1 MRKSLSTPCK
11 PKYVHWVESHQSFW
25 ATRYA
30 IIPKIRSEEAQLRKL
45 IFKLDFERREEFT
58 FNSFTFDSRKVL
70 IPLLFYRSVK
80 LEYSVVGRDHLPT
93 QSAQRVMLSIDRGD
107 FLISF
112 ITTKILDSVPCFIL
126 ECFTYIYWHL
136 LFLQSLWIY
145 RCVSMSNWSNLN
157 DIKWI
162 MVK

>member
-30 IIPKIRSEEAQLRKL
+30 IIPKIRSEEAQLCKL
-45 IFKLDFERREEFT
+45 IFKQDLGRKEEFN
-58 FNSFTFDSRKVL
+58 FNSLTFDSRKVTIL
-70 IPLLFYRSVK
+70 SLLYRSVK

-126 ECFTYIYWHL
+126 ECFT
-136 LFLQSLWIY
+136 
-145 RCVSMSNWSNLN
+145 
-157 DIKWI
+157 
-162 MVK
+162 

>member
-11 PKYVHWVESHQSFW
+11 PKYVHRAESHQSFW

-45 IFKLDFERREEFT
+45 IFKLDFERREEF
-58 FNSFTFDSRKVL
+58 NSFTFDSRKVL

-93 QSAQRVMLSIDRGD
+93 QLVKHVMLLIDRGD

-112 ITTKILDSVPCFIL
+112 IITKTLDSALLPLI
-126 ECFTYIYWHL
+126 EYFTEL
-136 LFLQSLWIY
+136 LFNICSLLINAY
-145 RCVSMSNWSNLN
+145 TKSLS
-157 DIKWI
+157 I
-162 MVK
+162 

>member
-30 IIPKIRSEEAQLRKL
+30 IIPKIRSEEAQLCKL
-45 IFKLDFERREEFT
+45 IFKQDFGREGPRINSLT
-58 FNSFTFDSRKVL
+58 FNSRKVL
-70 IPLLFYRSVK
+70 ILLLFYRSVK

-126 ECFTYIYWHL
+126 ECFT
-136 LFLQSLWIY
+136 
-145 RCVSMSNWSNLN
+145 
-157 DIKWI
+157 
-162 MVK
+162 